1 MKQELVHMRDKL
13 NNISKRNRSIR
24 LLKLYDK
31 WSFDLTR
38 SSVETAESIVEGLK
52 KKSTKSFSLLT
63 KDEETDV
70 MINRKLTNLY
80 RNIKELKMKRG
91 S

>member
-31 WSFDLTR
+31 WSFDLIR
-38 SSVETAESIVEGLK
+38 SSAEIAESIVEGMK
-52 KKSTKSFSLLT
+52 KKSAKSFLGIASQG
-63 KDEETDV
+63 K
-70 MINRKLTNLY
+70 KQF
-80 RNIKELKMKRG
+80 
-91 S
+91 

>member
-31 WSFDLTR
+31 WSFDLMR
-38 SSVETAESIVEGLK
+38 SSCQRRFIFPQS
-52 KKSTKSFSLLT
+52 S
-63 KDEETDV
+63 
-70 MINRKLTNLY
+70 
-80 RNIKELKMKRG
+80 RNKIPHLSYFTG
-91 S
+91 GAAG